1 MNNLLNQFTNKYQLS
16 KTLRFELIP
25 QGKTKVNIETKGF
38 LKKDEERAE
47 SYKKMKK
54 TIDKF
59 HQNFIEKAMA
69 NVQLSNL
76 EDFEALYNAPNE
88 EKKDDNYKKQFEK
101 VQETLRKEI
110 AKAFKADEVKDI
122 FSKIDKKELITQ
134 LLEEWIKENSIED
147 IHFDPEFKN
156 FTTYFSGFHQNRQN
170 MYTDKEQS
178 TAIAYRLVHEN
189 LPKFLDNIKIFQKV
203 LEVPELKEKFEI
215 LYKEIEEYLGILSI
229 EEAFELDYFNEVL
242 SQKGIDVYNLI
253 LGGRSEKENKKKIQG
268 LNEYINLYNQKQDKK
283 NRIPKLKVLYK
294 QILSDRTSTSF
305 LPDAFEDDEESSA
318 SQKVLD
324 AINQFYHSQLLDYQ
338 PSDKGETINVL
349 KSFRGLL
356 FELKNY
362 DLDKIYLRNDTSIT
376 SISQKIFGDYGML
389 RDALNYFYENH
400 INKEFLKKYEKTKT
414 DKQRDNLDKEK
425 EKFTRQSYLPISTL
439 QAALD
444 AFVKSLDENH
454 DVKKAYSKS
463 CVADYFKNHFK
474 AEQKE
479 GSDKEFDFVSNIE
492 AKLSTIK
499 GILNTPYPENE
510 RLHQDK
516 KKIDAIKLF
525 LDSIMEYLHFIKPLA
540 LPEDFTLEKDQQ
552 FYSTFE
558 EWYNQMELL
567 IPLYNK
573 VRNYATQKPYSKEK
587 FKLNF
592 ENSTLLSGWA
602 AEYSTKGGLIIKKEN
617 NFYLCI
623 VEKKLKDEDIEFLK
637 LNPNNNLAHR
647 VIYDFQKPDNK
658 NVPRLFIRSKGTSFS
673 PAVKKYELPIESVID
688 IYDNGYYKTDFK
700 KNNPEKFKESL
711 IKLIDYFKLGFTRH
725 DSYKHYK
732 FEWKNSD
739 EYDNIA
745 DFYQDVVNSCY
756 QLKEEEINFDNL
768 HELITQGKL
777 YLFQIYNKDFSEYS
791 KGKPNLHTLYWK
803 ALFDEQNLK
812 DVVYKLNGQAE
823 MFYRKKSVQD
833 ENIVVHKK
841 NIKVARKFYKDG
853 EKTERVPDEIVQRL
867 NNFYKGQ
874 IQVSGLKKEDIKY
887 KENYSLFY
895 DKGKEI
901 DIVKD
906 KRFTVDK
913 FQFHVPITL
922 NFKAPESIPN
932 QKTLIYG
939 FNSKI
944 NDSVNQFVKDKGV
957 KHIIGLDRGERHLI
971 YLTLI
976 DLQGNIKKQYSL
988 NDIINEHKGNE
999 YKTDYWDLLRNKE
1012 GEIDKAQKDWGI
1024 IENIKELKEGYLSQ
1038 VIHKIAQLI
1047 VQYNAIVVME
1057 DLNFG
1062 FKRIRQGIS
1071 KKSVYQKF
1079 EKMLIDKLNYLV
1091 FKEPENNEPGLYN
1104 AYQLSGKYHLEVL
1117 ERQKQSGFLFY
1128 VPAWNTS
1135 KIDPTTGF
1143 VNLFHVKYESIQK
1156 AQEFFS
1162 SFKSIRYNK
1171 NEGYFEFDFDYN
1183 DFTTRAEGTKSEWTV
1198 CTYGE
1203 RIKTFRNPDK
1213 VNQWD
1218 NEEINLTEAF
1228 EDFFGKH
1235 NITYGDGED
1244 FKNQITAKGDKS
1256 FFTELLHLFKLTLQ
1270 MRNSITNSTKAEDDY
1285 LISPVKNSSET
1296 FYDSRKAD
1304 ATQPKDADANG
1315 AYHIAKKGLQWVKQ
1329 IQEFDGDDW
1338 KKLDLD
1344 KTNKGWLRFVQG
1356 NKN

>member
-1 MNNLLNQFTNKYQLS
+1 MYTSINEFTNKYQLS

-25 QGKTKVNIETKGF
+25 QGKTKENIEKKGF

-47 SYKKMKK
+47 SYKKMKE

-59 HQNFIEKAMA
+59 HRDFIEKAMA
-69 NVQLSNL
+69 NVRLSNL
-76 EDFEALYNAPNE
+76 EDFETLYNAPNE
-88 EKKDDNYKKQFEK
+88 EKKEDKYKKQFEK

-110 AKAFKADEVKDI
+110 ANAFKADVVKDI

-134 LLEEWIKENSIED
+134 LLEDWIKENNLED

-170 MYTDKEQS
+170 MYTDKAQS

-305 LPDAFEDDEESSA
+305 LPDAFEDDEVSSA

-324 AINQFYHSQLLDYQ
+324 AINQFYHTQLLDYQ
-338 PSDKGETINVL
+338 PSDKDETINIL
-349 KSFRGLL
+349 KSFQSLL
-356 FELKNY
+356 AEIQNY

-376 SISQKIFGDYGML
+376 TISQKIFGDYGVF
-389 RDALNYFYENH
+389 RDALNYYYENRVD
-400 INKEFLKKYEKTKT
+400 IDFLKKYEKAKT

-425 EKFTRQSYLPISTL
+425 AKFTRQSYLPISTL
-439 QAALD
+439 QTALD
-444 AFVKSLDENH
+444 AYVEGLDDHH

-463 CVADYFKNHFK
+463 CVAEYFKVHFK
-474 AEQKE
+474 AEPKE

-499 GILNTPYPENE
+499 GILNTPYHENE

-558 EWYNQMELL
+558 EWYNQMQML

-592 ENSTLLSGWA
+592 ENSTLLDGWDVNKEEA
-602 AEYSTKGGLIIKKEN
+602 NTAVLFKQDGLYYLGIMDKDHNKVFRKIPKANSKQCFEKVNYKLLPGASKMLPKVFFSKKNIEYYNPSDEILRIRNHGTHTKGGKPQKG
-617 NFYLCI
+617 F
-623 VEKKLKDEDIEFLK
+623 EKLDFNVKDC
-637 LNPNNNLAHR
+637 R
-647 VIYDFQKPDNK
+647 
-658 NVPRLFIRSKGTSFS
+658 
-673 PAVKKYELPIESVID
+673 
-688 IYDNGYYKTDFK
+688 
-700 KNNPEKFKESL
+700 
-711 IKLIDYFKLGFTRH
+711 KLIDFF
-725 DSYKHYK
+725 
-732 FEWKNSD
+732 KNSIEKHPEWSNFGFKFSD
-739 EYDNIA
+739 TKTYDSI
-745 DFYQDVVNSCY
+745 DHFYRELEPQAYTITYTDIGEDY
-756 QLKEEEINFDNL
+756 IN
-768 HELITQGKL
+768 ELVDQGKL
-777 YLFQIYNKDFSEYS
+777 YLFQIYNKDFSKYS

-803 ALFDEQNLK
+803 ALFEEQNLK

-823 MFYRKKSVQD
+823 IFYRKKSI
-833 ENIVVHKK
+833 ENKRKIVHQK
-841 NIKVARKFYKDG
+841 NEPIENKN
-853 EKTERVPDEIVQRL
+853 P
-867 NNFYKGQ
+867 NNN
-874 IQVSGLKKEDIKY
+874 KKESVFEY
-887 KENYSLFY
+887 
-895 DKGKEI
+895 EI
-901 DIVKD
+901 TKD

-922 NFKAPESIPN
+922 NFKASGSEYI
-932 QKTLIYG
+932 
-939 FNSKI
+939 NSDVLDYLK
-944 NDSVNQFVKDKGV
+944 NNPDVK
-957 KHIIGLDRGERHLI
+957 IIGLDRGERHLI

-976 DLQGNIKKQYSL
+976 DQQGNIIEQESL
-988 NDIINEHKGNE
+988 NDIVNKKHNITTSYHE
-999 YKTDYWDLLRNKE
+999 LLATKE
-1012 GEIDKAQKDWGI
+1012 KDREKARKNWGTV
-1024 IENIKELKEGYLSQ
+1024 ETIKELKEGYISQ
-1038 VIHKIAQLI
+1038 VVHKIAKMM
-1047 VQYNAIVVME
+1047 VEHNAIVVME
-1057 DLNFG
+1057 DLNMG
-1062 FKRIRQGIS
+1062 FKRGRFKVEKQ
-1071 KKSVYQKF
+1071 VYQKL

-1091 FKEPENNEPGLYN
+1091 LKDKNPDEPAGIYN
-1104 AYQLSGKYHLEVL
+1104 ALQLTNKFESFQKMG
-1117 ERQKQSGFLFY
+1117 KQSGFLFY

-1143 VNLFHVKYESIQK
+1143 VNLFHVKYESVAK

-1183 DFTTRAEGTKSEWTV
+1183 DFTTRAEGTLSKWTV

-1235 NITYGDGED
+1235 NITYGDGKD
-1244 FKNQITAKGDKS
+1244 FKEQITAKDDKA
-1256 FFTELLHLFKLTLQ
+1256 FFTELIYLFRLMLQ

-1285 LISPVKNSSET
+1285 LISPVKNSTGT

-1304 ATQPKDADANG
+1304 KTLPKDADANG
-1315 AYHIAKKGLQWVKQ
+1315 AYHIAKKGLQWVKE
-1329 IQEFDGDDW
+1329 IQEFDGENW
-1338 KKLDLD
+1338 KKLKLD